1 MNANDVLTYGHL
13 TLLGSIDGLD
23 PDNATVPGACG
34 VWSIKQ
40 LVAHLASY
48 EAVFADI
55 LAAERGATTSL
66 RLARFLELGERFN
79 DIAVAE
85 RDHLTFD
92 QTIAEYTRC
101 YEDAMATLAG
111 IAPERLREPGTLPWY
126 GLEYA
131 LDDLIVYQQYGHKR
145 EHAGQ
150 IGVFRGNMGF

>member
-1 MNANDVLTYGHL
+1 MNAHDVLTYGNL
-13 TLLGSIDGLD
+13 TLLGAIDGLD
-23 PDNATVPGACG
+23 PDNAAVPGACG

-55 LAAERGATTSL
+55 LAAERGATGSP
-66 RLARFLELGERFN
+66 RLDRFLELGERFN
-79 DIAVAE
+79 DATVAE
-85 RDHLTFD
+85 RDPLPLE
-92 QTIAEYTRC
+92 QVLAEYSRC
-101 YEDAMATLAG
+101 YEDAMASLAG
-111 IAPERLREPGTLPWY
+111 IAPERLREPGILPWY
-126 GLEYA
+126 GADYS